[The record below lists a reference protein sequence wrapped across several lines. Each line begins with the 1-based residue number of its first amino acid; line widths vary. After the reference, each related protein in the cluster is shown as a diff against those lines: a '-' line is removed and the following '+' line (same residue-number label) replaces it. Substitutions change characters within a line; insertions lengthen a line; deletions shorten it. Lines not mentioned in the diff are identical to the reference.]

1 MQKIWGIVL
10 SAFSL
15 LFGAFL
21 WQKNKRQDAE
31 AKLEN
36 SETKKNDAVLAQ
48 HSEDI
53 KNQIQKDK
61 EETEANKKDNSDSN
75 LLDFLNKK
83 NK

>member
-1 MQKIWGIVL
+1 MNKVWAFVL

-15 LFGAFL
+15 LAGLFFYE
-21 WQKNKRQDAE
+21 KNKREDAE

-48 HSEDI
+48 HSTDVQANIE
-53 KNQIQKDK
+53 KDK
-61 EETEANKKDNSDSN
+61 AETEIKKQDNSDKA

-83 NK
+83 S